1 MGGCH
6 GVSTT
11 TGGGANNRYC
21 VKTLT
26 GHAEWVREV
35 VPSEDGRWLVSA
47 SNDQTA
53 RVWDFASGETKA
65 ELRGHEHVVECATF
79 APQAAYGPIRE
90 LTGLQAAPGER
101 SKAPGAFVA
110 TGSRDKTIRLWDAV
124 SGQCLRV
131 LVSDLET
138 LADGRMDTTTGCAR
152 WSSTQVG
159 STCSL
164 RRMTR
169 P

>member
-1 MGGCH
+1 M
-6 GVSTT
+6 
-11 TGGGANNRYC
+11 
-21 VKTLT
+21 
-26 GHAEWVREV
+26 REV

-79 APQAAYGPIRE
+79 APVAAYGPIRE

-101 SKAPGAFVA
+101 GKSPGAMVA
-110 TGSRDKTIRLWDAV
+110 TGSRDKTIRIWDAV

-131 LVSDLET
+131 LVGAYMGTTDSRT
-138 LADGRMDTTTGCAR
+138 ATTTGYEHL
-152 WSSTQVG
+152 SSTPAE
-159 STCSL
+159 SICSPHQT
-164 RRMTR
+164 TR
-169 P
+169 HCECGI